1 MQLTVEAI
9 KRCRLKRYDFQSIND
24 MNKENK
30 TSDKQQ
36 NGNDFITDVTKRYYL
51 TKDRQGNYQV
61 LNELAYEK
69 KLIYG

>member
-1 MQLTVEAI
+1 MS
-9 KRCRLKRYDFQSIND
+9 K
-24 MNKENK
+24 NKQ

-36 NGNDFITDVTKRYYL
+36 NGNDFIADVTKSYYL
-51 TKDRQGNYQV
+51 TKDRQGNYQI

>member
-1 MQLTVEAI
+1 M
-9 KRCRLKRYDFQSIND
+9 KRYRLKRYNFQNRND
-24 MNKENK
+24 MDKEKK
-30 TSDKQQ
+30 TSGKRK
-36 NGNDFITDVTKRYYL
+36 NGNDFIADVSKRYYL

>member
-1 MQLTVEAI
+1 
-9 KRCRLKRYDFQSIND
+9 

-30 TSDKQQ
+30 PSNKQL
-36 NGNDFITDVTKRYYL
+36 NGNDFIADKRYYL

>member
-1 MQLTVEAI
+1 M
-9 KRCRLKRYDFQSIND
+9 S
-24 MNKENK
+24 KENK
-30 TSDKQQ
+30 TSENQK
-36 NGNDFITDVTKRYYL
+36 NGNDFIADVSKRYYI